1 MVKSLYM
8 SILNKNNGYFSQK
21 NAAFKGGGFS
31 FVFG

>member
-1 MVKSLYM
+1 MVKTLYI
-8 SILNKNNGYFSQK
+8 SILNKNNGCFSQK

>member
-8 SILNKNNGYFSQK
+8 SILNKNNGYFSQN